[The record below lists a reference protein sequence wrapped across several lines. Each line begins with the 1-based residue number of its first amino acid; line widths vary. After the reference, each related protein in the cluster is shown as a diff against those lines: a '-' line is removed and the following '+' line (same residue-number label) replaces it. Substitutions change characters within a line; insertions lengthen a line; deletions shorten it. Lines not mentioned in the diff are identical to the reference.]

1 MEDKKQSPEMKR
13 DSGKAKMQP
22 KENPQE
28 TAIESACCERIKAL
42 ILAQQNELNSV
53 QLTFDQMLRDLEE
66 LKKRRKIAKKALKK
80 AKLDKLGKKRIDL
93 IADDLNAIKED
104 RRLLKAMIKEKTAQA
119 ENLERLISLLE
130 TLI

>member
-1 MEDKKQSPEMKR
+1 MEDKKQNPAMKR
-13 DSGKAKMQP
+13 DSSKAKMQP
-22 KENPQE
+22 KNNLQE
-28 TAIESACCERIKAL
+28 KDIESTCREQVKAL
-42 ILAQQNELNSV
+42 ILAQQNELVSI
-53 QLTFDQMLRDLEE
+53 QLTFDEMLRDLEE

-93 IADDLNAIKED
+93 IADDLSAIKED

-119 ENLERLISLLE
+119 ENFERLISLLE

>member
-1 MEDKKQSPEMKR
+1 MEDIKQDLSGKR
-13 DSGKAKMQP
+13 DSSKAKTLP
-22 KENPQE
+22 KDNPQE
-28 TAIESACCERIKAL
+28 TAIESACRVRVNEL
-42 ILAQQNELNSV
+42 ILSQQNELIGL

-104 RRLLKAMIKEKTAQA
+104 RRLLKAMIKEKTLQT

-130 TLI
+130 TLS